1 MKNNIAGVRKA
12 RGIKQKE
19 LAEMLGI
26 KVATLGT
33 WERGKYNPTLEQAWD
48 IADVLKCS
56 LDELAGRKWS
66 ASSDLAPDE
75 ERLLDDYR
83 SMTKRQ
89 RDGLMAF
96 LPTVS
101 DGGSAKNSELPTREA
116 I

>member
-1 MKNNIAGVRKA
+1 MAQAIGINKA
-12 RGIKQKE
+12 RYTEFEQGRVS
-19 LAEMLGI
+19 LPLD
-26 KVATLGT
+26 VAWT
-33 WERGKYNPTLEQAWD
+33 
-48 IADVLKCS
+48 IADILNCS
-56 LDELAGRKWS
+56 LDELAGREWS
-66 ASSDLAPDE
+66 ASSNLAPDE